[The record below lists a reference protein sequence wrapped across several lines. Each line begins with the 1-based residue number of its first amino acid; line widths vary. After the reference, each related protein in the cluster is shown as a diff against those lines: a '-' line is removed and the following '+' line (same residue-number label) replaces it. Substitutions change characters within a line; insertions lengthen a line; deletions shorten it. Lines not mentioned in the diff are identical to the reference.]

1 MLFCV
6 SSIFLLNISAGRPQ
20 AAKDNVS
27 IEQFHPEISR
37 ATNDEGRASIPK
49 HESALERGKRISTKI
64 SSQELFE
71 AYRDLRKEYS
81 NFAFNPGAVKSW
93 SVIKESKDGIQIS
106 LLKHKDDPSC
116 PYVRME
122 GVVDG
127 SIQDVWGFLE
137 LKNWPKYMPK
147 MDPFYEGV
155 SIEGAYEHNGV
166 HMLLARKRTIPLLGG
181 LFGKRDFT
189 FISVSDK
196 PRANGIWTS
205 GTVSVVTD
213 KLPRQ
218 VGYTRAYQDSVAF
231 YEAVEPDGA
240 TGNPRTRLTI
250 VTRIDLNDNSEEG
263 EGGGVPMWLYVKT
276 VGTSG
281 TLALRNMRHE
291 VRTLMEARL
300 IEEAEKKAKHEDS
313 EKHKICWME
322 KPIQIRLFE
331 KRQAEVTPNTHQRD
345 NGRSNFLEQWRIKR
359 VNRIATEQAQ
369 VDRETLEAEIGKNQN
384 TLRWK
389 FWEKSRQSTRN
400 EVDTM
405 EMEEEEESVREKQD
419 RDIFRNFF
427 KNQRKK

>member
-137 LKNWPKYMPK
+137 LKNWVCY
-147 MDPFYEGV
+147 
-155 SIEGAYEHNGV
+155 
-166 HMLLARKRTIPLLGG
+166 
-181 LFGKRDFT
+181 
-189 FISVSDK
+189 
-196 PRANGIWTS
+196 
-205 GTVSVVTD
+205 
-213 KLPRQ
+213 
-218 VGYTRAYQDSVAF
+218 
-231 YEAVEPDGA
+231 
-240 TGNPRTRLTI
+240 
-250 VTRIDLNDNSEEG
+250 
-263 EGGGVPMWLYVKT
+263 
-276 VGTSG
+276 
-281 TLALRNMRHE
+281 
-291 VRTLMEARL
+291 
-300 IEEAEKKAKHEDS
+300 
-313 EKHKICWME
+313 
-322 KPIQIRLFE
+322 
-331 KRQAEVTPNTHQRD
+331 
-345 NGRSNFLEQWRIKR
+345 
-359 VNRIATEQAQ
+359 
-369 VDRETLEAEIGKNQN
+369 ETLFYK
-384 TLRWK
+384 L
-389 FWEKSRQSTRN
+389 STRN
-400 EVDTM
+400 KSQKISQSSHLHCRPYQIMNILSGLCEAKVYAKDG
-405 EMEEEEESVREKQD
+405 SILR
-419 RDIFRNFF
+419 RRIN
-427 KNQRKK
+427 